1 MEYVRGESLGARL
14 RRERMAPEQV
24 LDIGI
29 QLTDSLVKA
38 HRHGVVHRDLKPGN
52 VCLTPEGRV
61 KVLDVGL
68 AKMRPVQYTE
78 VPGDGDPASLYP
90 PLSQA
95 GTIFGTP
102 GYMAP
107 EQLRG
112 KTVDNRRDLYSL
124 GVLLF
129 KLCTGRRSFEASEP
143 LGTAL
148 ACLTEPTPLAADVE
162 PMVPADL
169 SAIIGR
175 AMAKEP
181 VHRYQSVESM
191 RSDLRNLATVHSER
205 PTGSISSTGRDVGD
219 RTSTELPVQSRRAR
233 PPVPA
238 DRPPAAAVFRRVTE
252 LLPESARGFQML
264 GAVYQALGELQAAR
278 ENYERTLQL
287 GELPSTYSN
296 IDLLHYADGNFAD
309 AAKAFERARDLSLS
323 DFRVCRNLGDVYQQ
337 LGQTEQAQAEYQ
349 RGVELTVDLVKVNPT
364 DPTQLGQLA
373 VFETLVG

>member
-1 MEYVRGESLGARL
+1 
-14 RRERMAPEQV
+14 MAPEQV

-29 QLTDSLVKA
+29 QLTDSLVEA

-61 KVLDVGL
+61 KVLDAGL

-102 GYMAP
+102 GYTAP

-181 VHRYQSVESM
+181 AHRYQSVESM

-219 RTSTELPVQSRRAR
+219 RTATELPVQSRRAR

-238 DRPPAAAVFRRVTE
+238 DRPPAAAAFRRVTE

-349 RGVELTVDLVKVNPT
+349 RGVELTADLVKVNPT

-373 VFETLVG
+373 VLETLVG